1 MVWRTETRKQG
12 TETWV
17 TNGVEGDIFVGES
30 WDNNLKQSKKLA
42 MDNLK
47 KAEVIAKSLNNK

>member
-17 TNGVEGDIFVGES
+17 NNGVEGDIFVGES